1 LGGKMMPSI
10 QISELLTYNNPII
23 VDIRNKQN
31 YNNNHIDGAI
41 NIPYQELIMNPS
53 KYLEKNKK
61 YFIYCQKGITSTKI
75 CNILYNQGYR
85 VVNIIGGYE
94 EWIMKK

>member
-1 LGGKMMPSI
+1 MMPSI

-23 VDIRNKQN
+23 IDIRNNQS

-41 NIPYQELIMNPS
+41 NIPYQELITNPS
-53 KYLEKNKK
+53 KYLEKNKR
-61 YFIYCQKGITSTKI
+61 YFIYCQKGLTSVKV
-75 CNILYNQGYR
+75 CNRLYNQGYS